1 MIFSITA
8 IGSSAAKSNIY
19 YCPKAEKLSTIDGKI
34 SEDEWKNALTVELD
48 SLNAKASNGWASN
61 PSGTDDAKA
70 TVRILWSDDSK
81 YGGLYMSWHVT
92 DVTQSFALDKIS
104 SSLNSMDCVQIVID
118 PMYQRRAKVR
128 DSAMIYTFVPY
139 LSRSGNGFA
148 IYRDDGATWYEHIYW
163 VGRNESLGVRVE
175 SNLDAVEDTETDR
188 KWLVRG
194 YDIEAYLPWKALTVL
209 TGTPEAKVG
218 TQMGIGFLLV
228 DYTFD
233 YENYSADYKNGT
245 LKDVPNYQ
253 KLVNMTTDFS
263 NGTRTT
269 QENICAYPRN
279 YNTLVL
285 TDFNAQTTSVN
296 NPDTAD
302 KPDDVTANESESL
315 EEILKKDEQLNGADY
330 TPETWEVYSAAFEEA
345 KAFINGESKKSE
357 DEIKNDLIA
366 AIEGLKLRYDLD
378 SSSEESEAAQD
389 IAKLTELINSTRNL
403 KDKYTEEQLAKV
415 EEKLLYAT
423 ELLSKPNPGR
433 EQISAAYNALNAAI
447 HELPERDVITDGSEY
462 GTEEYLTI
470 GIVSAA
476 GTVSAVIVVFVVLSV
491 IKRSSKKKTCPKKQN
506 GQK

>member
-19 YCPKAEKLSTIDGKI
+19 YCPKAEKLPTIDGKI

-81 YGGLYMSWHVT
+81 YGGLYISWHVT
-92 DVTQSFALDKIS
+92 DITQSFALDKIS

-139 LSRSGNGFA
+139 LSRSGNG
-148 IYRDDGATWYEHIYW
+148 ATWYEHIYW

-188 KWLVRG
+188 KWLVSG

-218 TQMGIGFLLV
+218 TQMGIGFLLI

-315 EEILKKDEQLNGADY
+315 EEILKKD
-330 TPETWEVYSAAFEEA
+330 AAFEEA
-345 KAFINGESKKSE
+345 KSFINGESKKSE

-462 GTEEYLTI
+462 GAEEYLTI